1 MPKKQPGTL
10 EQRWRT
16 RHRRALDAAH
26 KRLLASLSDPD
37 DNISLYHEDLD
48 WASTIYEEAMGIV
61 LSGPDDD
68 VSREYRWIDVFDRT
82 FRLEIRKRGTS
93 FVLCDVFDAAM
104 RAAYL
109 AVGQSWPDEP
119 AVPKT
124 AKQAPKLQRVA

>member
-16 RHRRALDAAH
+16 RHQRALDAAH
-26 KRLLASLSDPD
+26 KRLLASLSSPRDF
-37 DNISLYHEDLD
+37 NLYREDLD

-68 VSREYRWIDVFDRT
+68 GSRDYRWIDVFDRT
-82 FRLEIRKRGTS
+82 FSREVRKRGTS
-93 FVLCDVFDAAM
+93 FVLCDVFDTAM

-109 AVGQSWPDEP
+109 AVGESWPDTST
-119 AVPKT
+119 APKPV
-124 AKQAPKLQRVA
+124 KQAPKLRRVA